1 MDLVWEKA
9 RDVGRLL
16 AQSPEYEALKRANAR
31 LSEDTETVSRVDRL
45 NELQDAFSRA
55 LQTGVAPPEEEQ
67 AEYER
72 LVGDVQA
79 STSYQGFEAART
91 NFDKLMM
98 RVYEEIARGI
108 EAGAQSRIILPH

>member
-16 AQSPEYEALKRANAR
+16 AQSPEYEALKRANTR
-31 LSEDTETVSRVDRL
+31 LSEDTDTVNRVNRL
-45 NELQDAFSRA
+45 NELQDVFARA
-55 LQTGVAPPEEEQ
+55 MQTGIEPPEEQQ

-79 STSYQGFEAART
+79 SASYQSFEAART